1 LLGDIPKI
9 FDMLQTEEFSGTR
22 VGVASRHVM
31 QQMSNDAPCRKN
43 AMCTTQAR
51 KTSWK
56 CSACGN
62 KGWQHATY
70 KITAMRACSEQ
81 RATPWQRG
89 SLTALQA
96 QRQRTTI
103 PPRTRAVT
111 PARANLHARSRTYT
125 RTLTHML
132 STRSLTHTE
141 GTPTLGSAAGSITI
155 STSWRRCDEPAWA
168 REALKLFSAGG
179 AGCCCCFL
187 RCVCVRVR
195 GHGHSNVPPDLT
207 SIIYHSSARVCCTP
221 Q

>member
-1 LLGDIPKI
+1 MLGDIPKI
-9 FDMLQTEEFSGTR
+9 FAMLQTEEFSGTR
-22 VGVASRHVM
+22 VGVASRHAM
-31 QQMSNDAPCRKN
+31 QQMSNDAPCRKQRN
-43 AMCTTQAR
+43 VHHTRQTCGTQR

-70 KITAMRACSEQ
+70 KITAMRECSEQ

-141 GTPTLGSAAGSITI
+141 GTPTLGSAAVLLL
-155 STSWRRCDEPAWA
+155 
-168 REALKLFSAGG
+168 ALHG
-179 AGCCCCFL
+179 AGAMS
-187 RCVCVRVR
+187 RR
-195 GHGHSNVPPDLT
+195 GR
-207 SIIYHSSARVCCTP
+207 ARH
-221 Q
+221 